1 MTASNNKPNVNI
13 AWAEDADSVDIVNP
27 GDAKLEEG
35 WNGGELPPHETF
47 NFEQNRQSQ
56 FNKHINLE
64 GIPVWDPDTPFIR
77 DSITKDPTDRKIYTS
92 TFGTEVTPNLNFQPS
107 LNLDKWSKQIETD
120 LEEVITPVNTSPADG
135 VEVVDTTPD
144 LISSAYRGL
153 YSVAHGASEFRVA
166 RDEAMTD
173 LIALSGVLGAVEN
186 WIVSPALDT
195 GDDYFWDVR
204 YQNTDGTWSQRSIP
218 TGFNIPDAAV
228 QTPTN
233 LIPTDLDIT
242 VTDEVTLIA
251 NAFLSTPASVHEAS
265 QWHISTDAT
274 FAVIDF
280 DSGEDAV
287 NLTSF
292 TQTGLT
298 LNETT
303 YYWRVRYKSDTLGWS
318 AFSTTF
324 SFTTV
329 NETVQKPTNL
339 TPTNGLTGV
348 GASVQLTGDSFTSIP
363 GGSQTHTASQWQVGN
378 SDFSTIYFD
387 SGTDAI
393 NLESITA
400 TGLVEGTLTHY
411 WRVRYEGD
419 VTGFSEWS
427 TPFTFVTKAQFADWL
442 NWVGAKGVDLL
453 ASSRSVNTSSS
464 HTLMD
469 VCKIGADKLLIAFQ
483 ETSSFDLVAQVVT
496 VSGLTCTKP
505 ASSESQQNSSDM
517 QRLLVNE
524 VDTDKALITGQY
536 DNLSTIRGSIV
547 TVVGD
552 TPTANV
558 DVNLTID
565 AARHAFQKH
574 GVVKLDSSRTALCY
588 IDTSYN
594 VACVVVDTSGSIPST
609 GTATKYNYTNNLYGL
624 SVCALDTDKIVL
636 VCRDSITDQIY
647 LQIVTFVGSTPTF
660 AAPVVTSTILTSSAA
675 FAITKTAPGEFTY
688 FIHYNGNMESG
699 KCTFTG
705 TTPTVGTKTTSSG
718 GTAAAHKFTA
728 ISPIDDQAMLLTG
741 NGVNPISQNLT
752 PHDPVIPTFKS
763 PFAVTPVTRGANTGI
778 AALDEERIA
787 HVYQTASNNTQVRI
801 LDGS

>member
-1 MTASNNKPNVNI
+1 MSTKTALDYFD
-13 AWAEDADSVDIVNP
+13 AEAT
-27 GDAKLEEG
+27 GA
-35 WNGGELPPHETF
+35 
-47 NFEQNRQSQ
+47 
-56 FNKHINLE
+56 
-64 GIPVWDPDTPFIR
+64 
-77 DSITKDPTDRKIYTS
+77 SII
-92 TFGTEVTPNLNFQPS
+92 L
-107 LNLDKWSKQIETD
+107 
-120 LEEVITPVNTSPADG
+120 TPVATSPING
-135 VEVVDTTPD
+135 FETVDLTPD
-144 LISSAYRGL
+144 LIASAFRTTL
-153 YSVAHGASEFRVA
+153 NAAHAASEFRVA
-166 RDEAMTD
+166 TD
-173 LIALSGVLGAVEN
+173 VGMSNIVTSSGVIGALEN
-186 WIVSPALDT
+186 WVVAPSLTT
-195 GDDYFWDVR
+195 GEDFYWDVR
-204 YQNTDGTWSQRSIP
+204 YQNVDGDWSSR
-218 TGFNIPDAAV
+218 
-228 QTPTN
+228 
-233 LIPTDLDIT
+233 
-242 VTDEVTLIA
+242 
-251 NAFLSTPASVHEAS
+251 STPASFTIPESAVQVPTNQTPLDADTNQTDVVTLVADAFASAPASVHTAS
-265 QWHISTDAT
+265 QWQISTDNT
-274 FAVIDF
+274 FAIIDF
-280 DSGEDAV
+280 DSGIDGV
-287 NLTSF
+287 NLLSF
-292 TQTGLT
+292 TQAGVV
-298 LNETT
+298 LNETV
-303 YYWRVRYKSDTLGWS
+303 YYWRVRYQSDTLGWS
-318 AFSTTF
+318 GFSPVF

-329 NETVQKPTNL
+329 NESVQKPTNL
-339 TPTNGLTGV
+339 LPINADTDISS
-348 GASVQLTGDSFTSIP
+348 SVQLTGDSFTSIP

-453 ASSRSVNTSSS
+453 ASSRSVNTSSADA
-464 HTLMD
+464 LMD

-483 ETSSFDLVAQVVT
+483 ESSSFDLVAQVVT

-505 ASSESQQNSSDM
+505 ASSESQQTSSDM
-517 QRLLVNE
+517 QKLLVNE

-565 AARHAFQKH
+565 AASPSFQRH

-636 VCRDSITDQIY
+636 VCRDSITSQIY

-660 AAPVVTSTILTSSAA
+660 AAPVVTSTTLTSSSA

-688 FIHYNGNMESG
+688 FIHNNGNMESG

-718 GTAAAHKFTA
+718 GTAQAHKFTA

-752 PHDPVIPTFKS
+752 PHDPVTPTFKS